1 MRNRLAAL
9 MGGVALAG
17 CVSVATESKPDTAA
31 LPAHWAFQPVH
42 APAVPAVETAA
53 GQPGNPVD
61 AFLLA
66 RLQQAGLSYSP
77 EADRRTLARRA
88 RLILTGLPPTPAEVE
103 EFVADGSPDA
113 FARMVDRL
121 LESPAHGEHWARHWL
136 DLARYAESEGFKAD
150 ETRPNAWRYR
160 DYVIKS
166 LNADKPYDRFVQEQL
181 AGDELW
187 PGDGEAVVATAFNR
201 HFPDESNARN
211 LMQRR
216 QEILNDVTDT
226 VGLVFT
232 GLTVGCARCHDHKYD
247 PISQADYY
255 RLQAFFANT
264 AADDSIP
271 LLPAGELAAHNARLA
286 EWREA
291 TASIRKRME
300 ELEAPAREA
309 IILDY
314 VEKYPEEV
322 RVALA
327 KAEGE
332 RTPFEAQMVAKAK
345 LYVSPESHQY
355 IAQTGAVVA
364 RMKKAER
371 EEWEGLN
378 KELAKHAG
386 MHPGE
391 LPIATG
397 MVDLGEAS
405 PRTFLLR
412 GGAWDSP
419 KEEVRPGF
427 PAVFRMPD
435 PSPRS
440 EGRGTS
446 GRRAALAEWL
456 TSKSNPLTA
465 RVIVNRVWQQH
476 FGRGLV
482 GTASDFGVKGEEPT
496 HPELLDWLANWFMEE
511 GWSLK
516 KLHRLLTT
524 SEAWRQ
530 SSEFNAAAQS
540 ADPENR
546 LLWRF
551 NRRRLPGEAI
561 RDASLSI
568 SGLLNP
574 AMGGQSV
581 FPELPDGM
589 VRYGWSATED
599 QASRNRRSIYVFV
612 RRNIRY
618 PLFEAF
624 DMPDTHESCARRN
637 ATTSPVQALM
647 LMNNRV
653 VLDWASALAGRVLNS
668 SGQKGGDV
676 VATAFNLA
684 YGRSPDAGELELA
697 KTFLERQAELIHH
710 RHEKGEEV
718 AAPAGMP
725 KDSPALAEGAAL
737 VDLCHTLLNAN
748 EFIYIN

>member
-1 MRNRLAAL
+1 
-9 MGGVALAG
+9 MGGLALTGVVCAA
-17 CVSVATESKPDTAA
+17 SEPKPDTAA
-31 LPAHWAFQPVH
+31 SSSHWAFQPVH
-42 APAVPAVETAA
+42 APAVPALEPAA
-53 GQPGNPVD
+53 GRMGNPVD

-66 RLQQAGLSYSP
+66 RLKQAGLSYAP

-113 FARMVDRL
+113 FARLVDRL

-160 DYVIKS
+160 DYVINS

-247 PISQADYY
+247 PITQADYY

-271 LLPAGELAAHNARLA
+271 LLPAGELAAHNAKLA
-286 EWREA
+286 EWRQA
-291 TASIRKRME
+291 TAAIRERME
-300 ELEAPAREA
+300 QLEAPAREA

-355 IAQTGAVVA
+355 IAQTSAVAA
-364 RMKKAER
+364 RLKKVER
-371 EEWEGLN
+371 EEWEGLK
-378 KELAKHAG
+378 KELAAHSSL
-386 MHPGE
+386 HPGE

-405 PRTFLLR
+405 PRTFLLK

-427 PAVFRMPD
+427 PAVFKTSD
-435 PSPRS
+435 PAPKS

-482 GTASDFGVKGEEPT
+482 GTASDFGVKGDAPS

-516 KLHRLLTT
+516 KLHRLLAT
-524 SEAWRQ
+524 SDAWRQ

-540 ADPENR
+540 ADPENH

-568 SGLLNP
+568 SGMLNP

-589 VRYGWSATED
+589 VRYGWSAAKDEP
-599 QASRNRRSIYVFV
+599 SRNRRSIYVFV

-637 ATTSPVQALM
+637 VTTSPVQALM

-653 VLDWASALAGRVLNS
+653 VLDWAAALAGKVLNS
-668 SGQKGGDV
+668 SGQTEGAV
-676 VATAFNLA
+676 VAAAFNLA
-684 YGRSPDAGELELA
+684 YGRSPDPGERALA
-697 KTFLERQAELIHH
+697 QSFLERQTELIRH
-710 RHEKGEEV
+710 RLEKGEEV

-748 EFIYIN
+748 EFVYVN